1 MNTRDLTGGP
11 VTETHIVDRT
21 RAYLRENFLYAR
33 AGWTLRDDDSLID
46 TGVVDSIGIV
56 ELIAFLQEAFDVVI
70 GEDEITER
78 NLGSLAAIGRFVG
91 GKCQERTAS
100 EGGRSLRLE

>member
-1 MNTRDLTGGP
+1 MV
-11 VTETHIVDRT
+11 VTPLQIVDRT

-33 AGWTLRDDDSLID
+33 ADWTLRDEDSLLD

-56 ELIAFLQEAFDVVI
+56 ELIAFLQHAFDVTI
-70 GEDEITER
+70 GEDELTER

-91 GKCQERTAS
+91 EKCHAS
-100 EGGRSLRLE
+100 AAREDVRLQRLG

>member
-1 MNTRDLTGGP
+1 MV
-11 VTETHIVDRT
+11 VTQLQIVDRT

-33 AGWTLRDDDSLID
+33 ADWTLRDDDSLID

-56 ELIAFLQEAFDVVI
+56 ELIAFLQHAFDVTI
-70 GEDEITER
+70 DEDELTER

-91 GKCQERTAS
+91 EKRNAPTAR
-100 EGGRSLRLE
+100 EDVRLQRLG